1 MKKLFTVIAIILIAV
16 PAFSQGKSR
25 WGVIGGFT
33 SASTNLKEIGGKNFA
48 GFHAGLTAYHPLGLG
63 FAIQPSLIYQ
73 QKGMNLQSLSGIGII
88 GTSSSFAENSD
99 VTLNGRIGYVQIP
112 VQLQFGIDLVILRPF
127 VFAEPFIGY
136 AVHNSFSVNT
146 PIGGITPFKN
156 EWEGINRFE
165 YGLGVGGGLDITRH
179 FQLSVKYYW
188 NFNSNFNN
196 GTLKDAAEVFKN
208 IAGAIKDKT
217 QFNGLQ
223 VSAAILF

>member
-1 MKKLFTVIAIILIAV
+1 MKKLFTAIAIILIAV

-33 SASTNLKEIGGKNFA
+33 STSTSLKELGGKNFA
-48 GFHAGLTAYHPLGLG
+48 GFHAGLTAYHPIGLG
-63 FAIQPSLIYQ
+63 FAFQPSLVYQ
-73 QKGMNLQSLSGIGII
+73 QKGMNLHSPY
-88 GTSSSFAENSD
+88 SSSSYPEDSDFSLNS
-99 VTLNGRIGYVQIP
+99 RIGYVQIP

-136 AVHNSFSVNT
+136 AVHNSFSVDT
-146 PIGGITPFKN
+146 PIGGITPIKN

>member
-136 AVHNSFSVNT
+136 AVHNSFSVDT
-146 PIGGITPFKN
+146 QIGGITPVKN

-188 NFNSNFNN
+188 NFNSNFDNKV
-196 GTLKDAAEVFKN
+196 LPEIIKN
-208 IAGAIKDKT
+208 VAGAIKDKT
-217 QFNGLQ
+217 RFNGLQ

>member
-73 QKGMNLQSLSGIGII
+73 QKGMNLQPELYAII
-88 GTSSSFAENSD
+88 GTSSSYAENSD
-99 VTLNGRIGYVQIP
+99 ITLNGRIGYVQIP

-127 VFAEPFIGY
+127 VFVEPFIGY
-136 AVHNSFSVNT
+136 AVHNSFSVDT
-146 PIGGITPFKN
+146 PVIDITPVKN

-188 NFNSNFNN
+188 NFNSNFDNKV
-196 GTLKDAAEVFKN
+196 LPEIIKN
-208 IAGAIKDKT
+208 VAGAIKDKT

>member
-1 MKKLFTVIAIILIAV
+1 MKKLFTVIAIILVAV

-48 GFHAGLTAYHPLGLG
+48 GFHAGLTAYHPIGLG
-63 FAIQPSLIYQ
+63 FAFQPSIVYQ
-73 QKGMNLQSLSGIGII
+73 QKGMKWQADWSSSLSPAP
-88 GTSSSFAENSD
+88 TVVD
-99 VTLNGRIGYVQIP
+99 GRIGYVQVP
-112 VQLQFGIDLVILRPF
+112 LQLQFGIDLVILRPYVF
-127 VFAEPFIGY
+127 VEPFVGY
-136 AVHNSFSVNT
+136 AVNNSFSSEVAGIDIK
-146 PIGGITPFKN
+146 PIKN
-156 EWEGINRFE
+156 EWAGINRFE

-188 NFNSNFNN
+188 NFNSNFDNKV
-196 GTLKDAAEVFKN
+196 LPEIIKN
-208 IAGAIKDKT
+208 VAGAIKDKT